1 MLKIQVIWD
10 MLCQRVVSRVQEVD
24 IRLCVTSWKT
34 RVFGVRLFHPLVRT
48 VPSEGSTGHRATHG
62 GLLVVIET
70 RGKDE
75 SRHVSSGGW
84 AVQGVRSGAA
94 KLGTSEFVS
103 RSVCERL
110 TLFCFCFCAVDC
122 AV

>member
-1 MLKIQVIWD
+1 MPAGGFQGPG
-10 MLCQRVVSRVQEVD
+10 SRHS
-24 IRLCVTSWKT
+24 T
-34 RVFGVRLFHPLVRT
+34 VRNVLEDQSLRCPSVPSACT